1 MRAFIESL
9 TTGSGRNN
17 QHTQTKKILQYL
29 LQEGEK
35 TIPEI
40 KDFSGLSLPTTT
52 KLINELVEQH
62 ILVESGKRE
71 SSGGRPPSLFC
82 LDSSLGYIVGIELLI
97 SSFRFSIINLNHQL
111 IYEYETDNF
120 DINNR
125 DEAFSFIEKTVPELI
140 NKKGIP
146 DKKILGIG
154 IGITGRVDGKKGI
167 SYSFLNFEMPLVK
180 LLSERWGYPVF
191 IENDTRLM
199 ALGEQNFGLAREK
212 SNVIYVNLSRGLGI
226 GFISNGTLHNG
237 ESGFAGEFGHIHFE
251 DNDKLCVCGKK
262 GCLETV
268 VSGYALEHQFQEL
281 NVGNESKK
289 LKYREI
295 IQLVHTSDQTAR
307 GLLITMGERLGQAL
321 STLVQ
326 TLNPGLIILGG
337 RFTDVGELLNYYVIK
352 GLSLY
357 GLPQLVAD
365 CEIKTSNLGDK
376 TTMLGAYTLVME
388 NVFKAPYP
396 TTEESIR

>member
-1 MRAFIESL
+1 MRTYIETL
-9 TTGSGRNN
+9 TAGNGRGY
-17 QHTQTKKILQYL
+17 QHIQTKKILQYL

-71 SSGGRPPSLFC
+71 STGGRPPSLFC

-97 SSFRFSIINLNHQL
+97 SSFRFSIVNLNHEL

-125 DEAFSFIEKTVPELI
+125 DEAFNFVARTVPDLI
-140 NKKGIP
+140 SKKGIP
-146 DKKILGIG
+146 DNKILGIG

-167 SYSFLNFEMPLVK
+167 SYSFLNFETPLAK

-191 IENDTRLM
+191 IDNDTRLM
-199 ALGEQNFGLAREK
+199 ALGEQNFGFAREK
-212 SNVIYVNLSRGLGI
+212 LNVIYVNLSRGLGI
-226 GFISNGTLHNG
+226 GFISNGHLHNG

-251 DNDKLCVCGKK
+251 DNEKLCVCGKK

-268 VSGYALEHQFQEL
+268 VSGYALERQFREL
-281 NVGNESKK
+281 STSNESKK

-295 IQLVHTSDQTAR
+295 IQLTHTNDNSAR
-307 GLLITMGERLGQAL
+307 ALLIEMGERLGQAL
-321 STLVQ
+321 SMLVQ

-337 RFTDVGELLNYYVIK
+337 RFTDVGELLKYPVIK

-365 CEIKTSNLGDK
+365 CEIKTSHLGDK
-376 TTMLGAYTLVME
+376 TTMLGAYALVME
-388 NVFKAPYP
+388 NVFQ
-396 TTEESIR
+396 

>member
-1 MRAFIESL
+1 MRTYIETL
-9 TTGSGRNN
+9 TAGNGRGH

-71 SSGGRPPSLFC
+71 STGGRPPSLFC

-97 SSFRFSIINLNHQL
+97 SSFRFSIVNLNHEL

-125 DEAFSFIEKTVPELI
+125 DEAFNFVARTVPDLI
-140 NKKGIP
+140 SKKGIP
-146 DKKILGIG
+146 DNKILGIG

-167 SYSFLNFEMPLVK
+167 SYSFLNFETPLAK

-191 IENDTRLM
+191 IDNDTRLM
-199 ALGEQNFGLAREK
+199 ALGEQNFGFAREK
-212 SNVIYVNLSRGLGI
+212 LNVIYVNLSRGLGI
-226 GFISNGTLHNG
+226 GFISNGHLHNG

-251 DNDKLCVCGKK
+251 DNEKLCVCGKK

-268 VSGYALEHQFQEL
+268 VSGYALERQFREL
-281 NVGNESKK
+281 STSNESKK

-295 IQLVHTSDQTAR
+295 IQLTHTNDNSAR
-307 GLLITMGERLGQAL
+307 ALLIEMGERLGQAL
-321 STLVQ
+321 SMLVQ

-337 RFTDVGELLNYYVIK
+337 RFTDVGELLKYPVIK

-365 CEIKTSNLGDK
+365 CEIKTSHLGDK
-376 TTMLGAYTLVME
+376 TTMLGAYALVME
-388 NVFKAPYP
+388 NVFQ
-396 TTEESIR
+396 

>member
-1 MRAFIESL
+1 MRNYIQTLSAIN
-9 TTGSGRNN
+9 GRNS
-17 QHTQTKKILQYL
+17 QHLQTKKILQHL

-40 KDFSGLSLPTTT
+40 RDFSGLSLPTAT
-52 KLINELVEQH
+52 KLINELVEQK

-71 SSGGRPPSLFC
+71 STGGRPPSLFC
-82 LDSSLGYIVGIELLI
+82 LDSSLGYIVGVELLI
-97 SSFRFSIINLNHQL
+97 NSFRFSIVNLNHEL

-125 DEAFSFIEKTVPELI
+125 EEAFAFLARIVPELI
-140 NKKGIP
+140 HKKNIP
-146 DKKILGIG
+146 DNKILGVG

-167 SYSFLNFEMPLVK
+167 SYSFLNFDLPLAT
-180 LLSERWGYPVF
+180 LLSERWGYPVY
-191 IENDTRLM
+191 IDNDTRLM
-199 ALGEQNFGLAREK
+199 ALGEQNFGFARDK

-226 GFISNGTLHNG
+226 GFISNGHLHHG

-268 VSGYALEHQFQEL
+268 VSGYALERQFQDLGGVEK
-281 NVGNESKK
+281 SRK
-289 LKYREI
+289 LKYQEI
-295 IQLVHTSDQTAR
+295 IQLIHTTDQTAR
-307 GLLITMGERLGQAL
+307 ELLIEMGERLGQAL
-321 STLVQ
+321 SMLVQ

-337 RFTDVGELLNYYVIK
+337 RFTDVGELLKYPVIK

-365 CEIKTSNLGDK
+365 CEIKTSTLGDK
-376 TTMLGAYTLVME
+376 TTMLGAYVLVME
-388 NVFKAPYP
+388 NVFQ
-396 TTEESIR
+396 

>member
-1 MRAFIESL
+1 MRNYIASL
-9 TTGSGRNN
+9 TVASGRNN
-17 QHTQTKKILQYL
+17 QQTHTKKILQYL

-40 KDFSGLSLPTTT
+40 RDFSGLSLPTTT

-82 LDSSLGYIVGIELLI
+82 LDSALGYIVGIELLI
-97 SSFRFSIINLNHQL
+97 SSFRLSIVNLNHEL

-125 DEAFSFIEKTVPELI
+125 DEAFNFVARIVPDLI
-140 NKKGIP
+140 NKKGIA
-146 DKKILGIG
+146 DHKILGVG

-167 SYSFLNFEMPLVK
+167 SYSYLNFEIPLAK
-180 LLSERWGYPVF
+180 LLSERWSYPVF

-199 ALGEQNFGLAREK
+199 ALGEQNFGFAREK

-226 GFISNGTLHNG
+226 GFISNGVLHNG
-237 ESGFAGEFGHIHFE
+237 ESGFAGEFGHTHFE
-251 DNDKLCVCGKK
+251 ENDKLCVCGKK

-268 VSGYALEHQFQEL
+268 VSGFALERQFQEA
-281 NVGNESKK
+281 NVGNESK

-295 IQLVHTSDQTAR
+295 IQLIHTSDNVAR
-307 GLLITMGERLGQAL
+307 NLLVEMGERLGQAL
-321 STLVQ
+321 SMLVQ

-337 RFTDVGELLNYYVIK
+337 RFTDVGELLKYPVIK

-357 GLPQLVAD
+357 SLPQLVGD
-365 CEIKTSNLGDK
+365 CDIKTSVLGDK
-376 TTMLGAYTLVME
+376 TTMLGAYALVME
-388 NVFKAPYP
+388 NVFQ
-396 TTEESIR
+396 

>member
-1 MRAFIESL
+1 MREYIEKL
-9 TTGSGRNN
+9 YATSGRNN
-17 QHTQTKKILQYL
+17 QHIQTKKILQYL

-40 KDFSGLSLPTTT
+40 KDFSGLSLPTAT
-52 KLINELVEQH
+52 KLINELVEQG
-62 ILVESGKRE
+62 ILIESGKRE

-97 SSFRFSIINLNHQL
+97 NSFRFSIVNLNHEL

-120 DINNR
+120 NINNR
-125 DEAFSFIEKTVPELI
+125 DEAYNFIAQIVPDLI
-140 NKKGIP
+140 SKKGIP
-146 DKKILGIG
+146 EAKILGVG
-154 IGITGRVDGKKGI
+154 IGITGRVDAKSGI
-167 SYSFLNFEMPLVK
+167 SYSFLNFDIPLAK
-180 LLSERWGYPVF
+180 LLSERWGYSVF
-191 IENDTRLM
+191 IDNDTRLM
-199 ALGEQNFGLAREK
+199 TLGEQNFGLAREK
-212 SNVIYVNLSRGLGI
+212 SNTIYVNLSRGLGI
-226 GFISNGTLHNG
+226 GFISNGHLHSG

-268 VSGYALEHQFQEL
+268 VSGYALERQFQDL
-281 NVGNESKK
+281 DPNKK

-295 IQLVHTSDQTAR
+295 IQLVHTSDQIAR
-307 GLLITMGERLGQAL
+307 GLIIKMGERLGQAL
-321 STLVQ
+321 SILVQ

-337 RFTDVGELLNYYVIK
+337 RFTDVGELMKYPVMQGLN
-352 GLSLY
+352 LY
-357 GLPQLVAD
+357 SLPQLVGD

-388 NVFKAPYP
+388 NVFQ
-396 TTEESIR
+396 